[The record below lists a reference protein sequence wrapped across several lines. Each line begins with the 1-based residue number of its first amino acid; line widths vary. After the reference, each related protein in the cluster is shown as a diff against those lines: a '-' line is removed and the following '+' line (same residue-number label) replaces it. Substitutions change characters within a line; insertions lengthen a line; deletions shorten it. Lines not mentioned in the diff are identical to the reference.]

1 MLTRF
6 GRWFNSGGSGNPS
19 KLAAPQNV
27 AGLDVRLDLHVATP
41 YSWIS
46 FANSVRVVS
55 LQFLD
60 GLEIPSDLAAPQ
72 CVASFGVR
80 LDLHVIA
87 PYLGFFLLGRAV
99 ALQFWTVRKPV
110 NLAAPQCVAG
120 LGVRLYLHGSAPFLG
135 DLLDSFQLCCQAP

>member
-1 MLTRF
+1 MRYSL
-6 GRWFNSGGSGNPS
+6 
-19 KLAAPQNV
+19 L
-27 AGLDVRLDLHVATP
+27 LDFL
-41 YSWIS
+41 
-46 FANSVRVVS
+46 ANSVRVVG

-99 ALQFWTVRKPV
+99 
-110 NLAAPQCVAG
+110 
-120 LGVRLYLHGSAPFLG
+120 PFSSG
-135 DLLDSFQLCCQAP
+135 RFGNPSI